1 LIPTLRVK
9 ISPEQETPAEFRA
22 RLVEQCRK
30 ALSAVLP
37 FTEAERAFL
46 DLLLDEGKVDST
58 ILTDDQILQKRIQ
71 GQPLLEWKAINV
83 RKHKGLS

>member
-9 ISPEQETPAEFRA
+9 ISPEQETPAEFGA

-37 FTEAERAFL
+37 FTEAEKAFL
-46 DLLLDEGKVDST
+46 DLLLDEGKIDST
-58 ILTDDQILQKRIQ
+58 ILTADPILQKRIQ

-83 RKHKGLS
+83 REHKGLS